1 MTVTDT
7 IKHAVG
13 LDGEPRSEH
22 RRIKTQVDAMY

>member
-13 LDGEPRSEH
+13 LDGEPRSTSGH
-22 RRIKTQVDAMY
+22 AT